1 MIPPVRILSDLHL
14 GHRVS
19 RIASVASLRPLI
31 AGAGTVIFN
40 GDTWQE
46 LARPFRERSAE
57 MLEELRQLCAEEGAE
72 PIFLSGNHD
81 PGWTEGWVELAGGR
95 ILVTHGD
102 AFFAEGSPWSRE
114 SFTRHDQVRE
124 LWERHRAAE
133 GDPAARIAL
142 AREIAI
148 VLRAAEYPKGKRL
161 WQRALDA
168 VRPPRRAF
176 EMLRVWATQADA
188 AADFAEKYFPKAQ
201 IVVKGHFHRSG
212 IWWKRGK
219 LIVNLG
225 AFMNPC
231 GAWWAEFDGSHFR
244 CGRVEEGVDT
254 RMGEVLGA
262 WRLTGAAGHAQSF
275 SGTTRPSPGF
285 EG

>member
-1 MIPPVRILSDLHL
+1 MMPPIRILSDLHL

-19 RIASVASLRPLI
+19 RISSVESLRPLI
-31 AGAGTVIFN
+31 AGAGTVVFN

-57 MLEELRQLCAEEGAE
+57 MLEELKTLCAEEGAE

-81 PGWTEGWVELAGGR
+81 PGWPGPGWVELAEGK

-114 SFTRHDQVRE
+114 AFSRHEQVRA
-124 LWERHRAAE
+124 LWEQHQAAN
-133 GDPAARIAL
+133 GDPASRIAL
-142 AREIAI
+142 AREMAI
-148 VLRAAEYPKGKRL
+148 VLRAAEYPQGTHL
-161 WQRALDA
+161 FQRALDA

-176 EMLRVWATQADA
+176 EMLRVWTTQAEA
-188 AADFAEKYFPKAQ
+188 AANFAERYFPKAE
-201 IVVKGHFHRSG
+201 IVVKGHFHRAG
-212 IWWKRGK
+212 IWRKRGR

-231 GAWWAEFDGSHFR
+231 PAYWADFDGSQFR
-244 CGRVEEGVDT
+244 CGKVDESAGYQLGSVAGV
-254 RMGEVLGA
+254 
-262 WRLTGAAGHAQSF
+262 WRLAK
-275 SGTTRPSPGF
+275 
-285 EG
+285 

>member
-1 MIPPVRILSDLHL
+1 MILPVRILSDLHL

-19 RIASVASLRPLI
+19 RIQSVESQRPLI
-31 AGAGTVIFN
+31 AGAGTVVFN

-57 MLEELRQLCAEEGAE
+57 MLEELKALCAGEGAE
-72 PIFLSGNHD
+72 PVFLSGNHD
-81 PGWTEGWVELAGGR
+81 PGWPGPGWVELAEGR

-114 SFTRHDQVRE
+114 SFTRHEQVKA
-124 LWERHRAAE
+124 LWEQHQAAD

-148 VLRAAEYPKGKRL
+148 VLRAAEYPKGRHL

-176 EMLRVWATQADA
+176 EMLRVWTMQAEA
-188 AADFAEKYFPKAQ
+188 AADFAERYFPKAE

-212 IWWKRGK
+212 IWQKRGK

-231 GAWWAEFDGSHFR
+231 PACWADFDGSQFR
-244 CGRVEEGVDT
+244 CGRVDEAGEY
-254 RMGEVLGA
+254 RMGAVSGV
-262 WRLTGAAGHAQSF
+262 WRLAQ
-275 SGTTRPSPGF
+275 
-285 EG
+285 